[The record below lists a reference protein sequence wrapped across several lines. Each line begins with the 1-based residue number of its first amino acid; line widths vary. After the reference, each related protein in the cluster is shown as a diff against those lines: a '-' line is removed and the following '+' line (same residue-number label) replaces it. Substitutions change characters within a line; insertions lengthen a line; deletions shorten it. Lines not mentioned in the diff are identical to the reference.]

1 MNLKKLEYL
10 LLFSLLLLLSSY
22 IYYLSVA
29 LLFKLFQKRFLLHS
43 FSKKNINKKCLIVI
57 SILNGGNKLKKRIN
71 NITKFCNSEDYEIN
85 LISDGSKDDT
95 LKIAEEIC
103 KNKKK
108 AGWKIYI
115 DNNEKNIGKALTHNK
130 TVHKY
135 SHEYILFSDL
145 DTEFTDTFPSKAL
158 KFLISNNSCLAVSG
172 KVIFKSNSFYGNF
185 LGRLFLLDLFIRKLS
200 DISKICMKGSGP
212 ALIIKKSCWIDLK
225 AYEDIDHCVGFMVL
239 KRGGYLKYKDDSF
252 VYEIANNSS
261 SKDLRAR
268 RRMTR
273 KSLLS
278 FFNQLNNLKLK
289 GIRDYLSLIGYFIH
303 KPLRFFLIPILFI
316 LWIINFYF
324 NLGLIFS
331 SIFLLTL
338 SLFPKSRVIN
348 TIVFSYILGIYD
360 FLRGRKEGTYKPV
373 NN

>member
-1 MNLKKLEYL
+1 MKYL
-10 LLFSLLLLLSSY
+10 LLFSILLFLSSY
-22 IYYLSVA
+22 IYYLTVA
-29 LLFKLFQKRFLLHS
+29 LLFKLFPKRFPFQL
-43 FSKKNINKKCLIVI
+43 FSKNKIHKKCLVVI
-57 SILNGGNKLKKRIN
+57 PIFNGENKLKKRID

-85 LISDGSKDDT
+85 LISDGSTDRT

-103 KNKKK
+103 KNKKDE
-108 AGWKIYI
+108 GWKIHV
-115 DNNEKNIGKALTHNK
+115 DNNVRNIGRALTHNQAVERYK
-130 TVHKY
+130 
-135 SHEYILFSDL
+135 HEYILFSDL
-145 DTEFTDTFPSKAL
+145 DTEFTNTFPSKAL

-172 KVIFKSNSFYGNF
+172 KVIFKSESSYGNF

-239 KRGGYLKYKDDSF
+239 KKGGYLKYKDDSY
-252 VYEIANNSS
+252 VYDIANNSS
-261 SKDLRAR
+261 SKDLIAR

-278 FFNQLNNLKLK
+278 FFNQLNNLNLK
-289 GIRDYLSLIGYFIH
+289 SIREYLSLIGYFIH

-316 LWIINFYF
+316 MWIINFYF
-324 NLGLIFS
+324 NLGLIYS
-331 SIFLLTL
+331 AIFLLIL
-338 SLFPKSRVIN
+338 SLFPKYRVIN

-360 FLRGRKEGTYKPV
+360 FLKGRKEGTYKPV